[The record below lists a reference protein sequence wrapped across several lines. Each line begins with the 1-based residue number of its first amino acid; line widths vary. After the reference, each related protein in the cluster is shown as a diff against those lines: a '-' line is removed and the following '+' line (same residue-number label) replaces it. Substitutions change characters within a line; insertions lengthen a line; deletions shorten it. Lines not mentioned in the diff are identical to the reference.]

1 MRFLPAAIVLAALAS
16 DSGAQVLQDLT
27 PAQVRA
33 ALADAHADGCYS
45 LKYHACFTTPYSRVV
60 ALAANAR
67 ELNNTAT
74 EADVTREII
83 APGELHIHVF
93 DDIWLGRGWRLARV
107 QGAWLGP
114 ASNGARPAIEPTR
127 TLTPGTLFIKDR
139 TKSIVGKQYPEL
151 ATANR
156 SLVFPLSVL
165 SEGNE
170 LHVVF
175 DHPVKCGSW
184 GFADDCASR
193 LKTKKVK

>member
-1 MRFLPAAIVLAALAS
+1 MRSLLAAAVLAGLAS
-16 DSGAQVLQDLT
+16 DAGAQVLQDLT
-27 PAQVRA
+27 PEQVRA
-33 ALADAHADGCYS
+33 ALADAKADGCYS

-67 ELNNTAT
+67 ELNKTAT
-74 EADVTREII
+74 EADVTPEII

-107 QGAWLGP
+107 QAAWLGP
-114 ASNGARPAIEPTR
+114 ASNGGVPPIEPTR

-151 ATANR
+151 ATAYR
-156 SLVFPLSVL
+156 TLVFPLSVL

-170 LHVVF
+170 LHVRF
-175 DHPVKCGSW
+175 DHPVSCGLWQFHS
-184 GFADDCASR
+184 DCASR